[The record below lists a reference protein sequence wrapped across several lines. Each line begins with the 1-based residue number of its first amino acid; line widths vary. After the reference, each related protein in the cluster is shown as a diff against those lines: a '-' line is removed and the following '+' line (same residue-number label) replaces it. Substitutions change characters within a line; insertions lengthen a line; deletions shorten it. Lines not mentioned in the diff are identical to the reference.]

1 MRRMYGKTL
10 SRGVGRFI
18 DRRAARGFTSE
29 AESNLVEIGVAS
41 GFGDDRS
48 RAAKVGALYPSGR
61 DTVVVLFDV
70 PTRRVD

>member
-1 MRRMYGKTL
+1 MGSGSFRLQK
-10 SRGVGRFI
+10 S
-18 DRRAARGFTSE
+18 ARGFASE

-70 PTRRVD
+70 PTRRVDRLCYLP